1 VGLTATAFEERQ
13 MTEKKPTRKSSS
25 PIYVRVLPEEK
36 EAIDR
41 KADQA
46 GLHTSVFMRRIGL
59 GYEVRSVVDYERV
72 SDLAKIN
79 ADLGRLGGLLK
90 LWLTNDKRLAGY
102 SQEELRRMLLKALQG
117 IESTQE
123 EMRAV
128 MKTVVT
134 S

>member
-1 VGLTATAFEERQ
+1 

-36 EAIDR
+36 EVIDQ

-59 GYEVRSVVDYERV
+59 GYQVRSVVDYERV